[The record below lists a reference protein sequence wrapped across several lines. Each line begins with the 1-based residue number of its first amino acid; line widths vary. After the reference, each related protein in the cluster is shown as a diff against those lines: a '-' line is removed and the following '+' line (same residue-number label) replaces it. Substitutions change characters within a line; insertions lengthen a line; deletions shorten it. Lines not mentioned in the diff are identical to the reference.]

1 MSVVA
6 DWRVSTGETTADDCV
21 YHGQIESD
29 CSGRVAV
36 MSKDKTCS
44 VLCLRGPTA
53 AGKTDIAVQLTEM
66 LPCEIISVDSAMI
79 YRGMD
84 IGTAKPD
91 AATLARAP
99 HRLIDICDPT
109 EAYSAARFRTDA
121 LQAVEAII
129 ANGKIPLL
137 VGGTMLYFKALLEGL
152 SPLPSADTAVRVQL
166 EADAEQVGWGEMH
179 MRLAQVDAVSAA
191 RIHPNDPQRIQRALE
206 VYEITGRSLTELT
219 GSETR
224 EPFPYP
230 LKKLIVAPPER
241 AVLHRR
247 IELRF
252 QQMMAQGFLAEVEG
266 LYSRAELHAGL
277 PAIRSV
283 GYRQLWAHL
292 DGELTLDEAV
302 ERGIIA
308 TRQLA
313 KRQMTWLRAEKNEKW
328 VDGSD
333 KNVMNTV
340 LKYSSIGTI

>member
-1 MSVVA
+1 MSENEEA
-6 DWRVSTGETTADDCV
+6 
-21 YHGQIESD
+21 
-29 CSGRVAV
+29 
-36 MSKDKTCS
+36 S
-44 VLCLRGPTA
+44 VICLMGPTA
-53 AGKTDIAVQLTEM
+53 AGKTDIAVQLAAS

-91 AATLARAP
+91 ATMLARAP

-109 EAYSAARFRTDA
+109 EAYSAARFRSDA
-121 LQAVEAII
+121 LQAVEEII
-129 ANGKIPLL
+129 ATGRIPLL

-152 SPLPSADTAVRVQL
+152 SPLPSADTAVRAQL
-166 EADAEQVGWGEMH
+166 EADAERVGWGEMH
-179 MRLAQVDAVSAA
+179 TRLARVDEASAA

-206 VYEITGRSLTELT
+206 VYEITGRSLSELT
-219 GSETR
+219 RSEAR

-230 LKKLIVAPPER
+230 VKKLIVAPPQR
-241 AVLHRR
+241 LALHRR
-247 IELRF
+247 IECRF
-252 QQMMAQGFLAEVEG
+252 QQMMEQGFLAEVEG
-266 LYSRAELHAGL
+266 LYRQAGLHAGL

-283 GYRQLWAHL
+283 GYRQLWAYL

-313 KRQMTWLRAEKNEKW
+313 KRQITWLRAEKNEKW

-333 KNVMNTV
+333 KNVMNKV
-340 LKYSSIGTI
+340 LKYVSVDTI